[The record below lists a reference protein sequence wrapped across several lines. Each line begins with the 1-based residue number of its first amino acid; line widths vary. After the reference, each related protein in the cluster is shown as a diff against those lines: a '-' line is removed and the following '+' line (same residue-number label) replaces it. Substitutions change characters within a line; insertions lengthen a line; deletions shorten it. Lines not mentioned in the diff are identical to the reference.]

1 MDNERIIFEKEYM
14 VSKAQYIEGRMAYE
28 KKFGRLRNS
37 TLWLIL
43 SIIIMALPFSLI
55 NWLLTMS
62 YGIIII
68 AVIFLCGLGIF
79 IFNLF
84 FRPSFYKELIQ
95 KDYDNSILFS
105 SKQNIILKRDTYVYQ
120 NCCEKLFG
128 YYSECPCAIET
139 KSQIVIGSD
148 IAGKII
154 IMPKNEI
161 SPEIISFLK
170 ENFGVRY
177 IK

>member
-14 VSKAQYIEGRMAYE
+14 VSKEQYIEGRMAYE

-120 NCCEKLFG
+120 NCCEKLLG
-128 YYSECPCAIET
+128 YYSECSCAIET
-139 KSQIVIGSD
+139 KSLIIIGSD

-154 IMPKNEI
+154 ILPKNDI
-161 SPEIISFLK
+161 TPDIISFLR
-170 ENFGVRY
+170 ENYGARY

>member
-1 MDNERIIFEKEYM
+1 MDNERIIYEKEYT
-14 VSKAQYIEGRMAYE
+14 VSKNQYIEGRMAYE

-37 TLWLIL
+37 TLWIIL

-55 NWLLTMS
+55 NWLLSMS

-68 AVIFLCGLGIF
+68 AVIFVCGLGIF

-84 FRPSFYKELIQ
+84 CRPTFYKDLAN
-95 KDYDNSILFS
+95 KDYDNSVLFS
-105 SKQNIILKRDTYVYQ
+105 STQNIKLKRDTYEYQ
-120 NCCEKLFG
+120 NSCEKLFG

-139 KSQIVIGSD
+139 KSLIVISSD

-154 IMPKNEI
+154 ILPKSDI
-161 SPEIISFLK
+161 TPEIISFLK
-170 ENFGVRY
+170 ENFGARY
-177 IK
+177 IR